1 MWSTQNYNN
10 TSPHKLTSADPNCRK
25 ISILPIF
32 TTIQGYSTIGGS
44 GQHIHAHADMGKDK
58 KLGTEGA
65 TCMCTLS
72 MCSSQSSTF
81 VASESVGKATPTH
94 IYAYQNALNFFFN
107 PFQYFIHNIPNT
119 KAHETTHMCPQETHV
134 DHMYMCM
141 QVATCTYGKN
151 HIVHVHVAP
160 ACMHSTCT
168 CLASSLRL
176 PPDQSPR
183 DLGNY
188 SKFQSAD
195 SAIIV

>member
-72 MCSSQSSTF
+72 MCSFQSSTF
-81 VASESVGKATPTH
+81 VASGSVGKATPTH
-94 IYAYQNALNFFFN
+94 IYMHIKTHSISYSILFN
-107 PFQYFIHNIPNT
+107 ISYTISQT
-119 KAHETTHMCPQETHV
+119 QKHMKPPICARKK
-134 DHMYMCM
+134 HMW
-141 QVATCTYGKN
+141 T
-151 HIVHVHVAP
+151 
-160 ACMHSTCT
+160 TCT
-168 CLASSLRL
+168 CACKLQHALM
-176 PPDQSPR
+176 
-183 DLGNY
+183 G
-188 SKFQSAD
+188 K
-195 SAIIV
+195 IT

>member
-1 MWSTQNYNN
+1 MQSTQNYNN
-10 TSPHKLTSADPNCRK
+10 TSPHRLTSADPNCRK

-94 IYAYQNALNFFFN
+94 IYTYQNALNFLFN

-119 KAHETTHMCPQETHV
+119 KAHETTHMCLQETHV

-141 QVATCTYGKN
+141 QVATCTYGIREKS
-151 HIVHVHVAP
+151 HSACTCGT
-160 ACMHSTCT
+160 CMHA
-168 CLASSLRL
+168 LYMHLPGFL
-176 PPDQSPR
+176 PPAPSR
-183 DLGNY
+183 
-188 SKFQSAD
+188 SKSKRLR
-195 SAIIV
+195 